1 MNIIR
6 IETTNSTNTWV
17 AEHEPS
23 VSSPSLIYCI
33 SQTAGRG
40 QRGNHWES
48 EPGKNITASLVFHP
62 ENFPANEQ
70 FKISEAVAIA
80 LVEYLQEKGVE
91 AIVKWPND
99 IYIGN
104 KKICGILVEH
114 MVMGKYITRSIA
126 GFGLN
131 LNQKEFLSDAPNPVS
146 LTQLTGREYKLEE
159 EIEEVAN
166 HLEKSIT
173 TLLHENLHGKFLRNL
188 YRHDDSYH
196 KFYDKVRNET
206 LEAKIHSVTPA
217 GILILQTETGET
229 RDYAFKEVEFIINE

>member
-91 AIVKWPND
+91 AKVKVHTALAKQVLVVPIEVINSDKDGDFVYAVENNILMKKRVVRGISSDTYCEIKEGLHEGDQIVSTISGD
-99 IYIGN
+99 
-104 KKICGILVEH
+104 
-114 MVMGKYITRSIA
+114 
-126 GFGLN
+126 
-131 LNQKEFLSDAPNPVS
+131 
-146 LTQLTGREYKLEE
+146 LEE
-159 EIEEVAN
+159 GMA
-166 HLEKSIT
+166 
-173 TLLHENLHGKFLRNL
+173 
-188 YRHDDSYH
+188 
-196 KFYDKVRNET
+196 
-206 LEAKIHSVTPA
+206 VTPMPM
-217 GILILQTETGET
+217 E
-229 RDYAFKEVEFIINE
+229 